1 MKFSITV
8 INEGGYVAGYF
19 LQVNIYRFVSKGS
32 IEEDIL
38 ERAKRKMVLD
48 HLIIQRMDTTGRKV
62 LSKASSSSS

>member
-1 MKFSITV
+1 MSGLVF
-8 INEGGYVAGYF
+8 
-19 LQVNIYRFVSKGS
+19 QVNIYRFVSKGS

-62 LSKASSSSS
+62 LSKSNAAPSS